1 MRRHETGRMTMSKPS
16 LLFGAIA
23 DDLTGGTE
31 LASMLVARGIATG
44 CTVGLEAPIPPGKR
58 AHVILLKTRVIAAA
72 DAVRQV
78 LTAADRL
85 VEAGARQIFFKY
97 CATFD
102 STPAGNIGPCA
113 EALLERLGG
122 GVTLFTPALCETG
135 RTVYQGH
142 MFGGAQ
148 LLGESPKR
156 FDPLTPMTDSNLV
169 RVLQAQSKGKA
180 GLVPWLTVD
189 AGPQAIRD
197 AVREKSARGETLLVT
212 DTLRERDLATIAQAA
227 FDLPLM
233 TGNSS
238 VVAHLPPAWLAHGM
252 LSGDDLVPAGLPAV
266 EGPAAVLAGSV
277 ADRTIEQLDRFAQD
291 HPLLTIDLTGAFA
304 GQDVVTQARA
314 FAERHL
320 PDAMIAIATTAP
332 QSTVEALQQAYG
344 RDTVAAKAEEILA
357 EIAGMLVREFGVRRL
372 VVAGG
377 ETAGSVVKALGIDRI
392 AMGAYE
398 GPGLSRAV
406 AVLPGRPG
414 DPLALMLKSGKLGGA
429 GIFADVLQDMTRPA
443 STAPAIATWPPGKA
457 SRGTAS

>member
-1 MRRHETGRMTMSKPS
+1 MTASMNS

-31 LASMLVARGIATG
+31 LASMLVGRGIPTG
-44 CTVGLEAPIPPGKR
+44 CTVGLKTPIPSGNL
-58 AHVILLKTRVIAAA
+58 AHVILLKTRVIAAG

-78 LTAADRL
+78 LEAADRL

-102 STPAGNIGPCA
+102 STPSGNIGPCA
-113 EALLERLGG
+113 EALLDRLGG

-156 FDPLTPMTDSNLV
+156 FDPLTPMTDSNLM

-180 GLVPWLTVD
+180 GLLPYLTID
-189 AGPQAIRD
+189 AGAGAIRD
-197 AVREKSARGETLLVT
+197 AVRQHSARGETLLVT
-212 DTLRERDLATIAQAA
+212 DTIRERDLAAIAEAA

-238 VVAHLPPAWLAHGM
+238 VAAHLPPAWLAHG
-252 LSGDDLVPAGLPAV
+252 LLKSDDLVAASLPAV

-277 ADRTIEQLDRFAQD
+277 ADRTIEQLERFAGNN
-291 HPLLTIDLTGAFA
+291 PLLTIDLARAFS
-304 GQDVVTQARA
+304 GGDVLAQARA

-320 PDAMIAIATTAP
+320 PGAMIAIATTAP
-332 QSTVEALQQAYG
+332 QATVEALQQAHG
-344 RDTVAAKAEEILA
+344 RDAVAAKAEDILA
-357 EIAGMLVREFGVRRL
+357 GIAQILVRDLCVRRL

-377 ETAGSVVKALGIDRI
+377 ETAGSVVKALGITRI

-398 GPGLSRAV
+398 GPGLSRAI
-406 AVLPGRPG
+406 AYLPGLPD
-414 DPLALMLKSGKLGGA
+414 DPLALMLKSGKLGGPD
-429 GIFADVLQDMTRPA
+429 IFADVLHDMTQA
-443 STAPAIATWPPGKA
+443 TTIVPAIDTWPPTKVATGKA
-457 SRGTAS
+457 

>member
-1 MRRHETGRMTMSKPS
+1 MTASMPS

-31 LASMLVARGIATG
+31 LASMLVARGIPTG
-44 CTVGLEAPIPPGKR
+44 CTVGLDAPVPSGNL
-58 AHVILLKTRVIAAA
+58 AHVILLKTRVIAAG

-78 LTAADRL
+78 LVAADRL

-122 GVTLFTPALCETG
+122 GATLFTPALCETG

-169 RVLQAQSKGKA
+169 RVLQAQSKGKV
-180 GLVPWLTVD
+180 GLVPYLTVD
-189 AGPQAIRD
+189 AGTGTIRNAIR
-197 AVREKSARGETLLVT
+197 EQSARGETLLIT
-212 DTLRERDLATIAQAA
+212 DTIRERDLAAIAEAT

-238 VVAHLPPAWLAHGM
+238 VAAHLPPAWLAHG
-252 LSGDDLVPAGLPAV
+252 LVRTGDLIAASLPAV
-266 EGPAAVLAGSV
+266 DGPAAVLAGSV
-277 ADRTIEQLDRFAQD
+277 ADRTIEQLARFAANN
-291 HPLLTIDLTGAFA
+291 PLLTIDLAKAFA
-304 GQDVVTQARA
+304 GADVVAEARA
-314 FAERHL
+314 FAQRHL
-320 PDAMIAIATTAP
+320 PGAMIAIATTAP
-332 QSTVEALQQAYG
+332 QATVEALQQTHG
-344 RDTVAAKAEEILA
+344 REAVAARAEEILA
-357 EIAGMLVREFGVRRL
+357 GIAEILVREFGVRRL

-398 GPGLSRAV
+398 GPGLSRAI
-406 AVLPGRPG
+406 AHLPGRLS
-414 DPLALMLKSGKLGGA
+414 DPLALMLKSGKLGGPN
-429 GIFADVLQDMTRPA
+429 IFTDVLQDMTRP
-443 STAPAIATWPPGKA
+443 SVIAPAIDTWPPTRPTTTGKI
-457 SRGTAS
+457 S

>member
-1 MRRHETGRMTMSKPS
+1 M
-16 LLFGAIA
+16 
-23 DDLTGGTE
+23 
-31 LASMLVARGIATG
+31 
-44 CTVGLEAPIPPGKR
+44 
-58 AHVILLKTRVIAAA
+58 ILLKTRVIAAS

-78 LTAADRL
+78 LEAADRL

-142 MFGGAQ
+142 MFGGVQ

-169 RVLQAQSKGKA
+169 RVLQAQSKGKV
-180 GLVPWLTVD
+180 GLVPYLVVD
-189 AGPQAIRD
+189 SGAETIRN
-197 AVREKSARGETLLVT
+197 AVRQQTARGETLLLT
-212 DTLRERDLATIAQAA
+212 DTIRERDLAAIAEAA

-238 VVAHLPPAWLAHGM
+238 VAAHLPPAWLMHG
-252 LSGDDLVPAGLPAV
+252 LLNSGDLLAASLPAI

-277 ADRTIEQLDRFAQD
+277 ADRTIEQLERFAENN
-291 HPLLTIDLTGAFA
+291 PLLTIDLANAFA
-304 GQDVVTQARA
+304 GADVVAEARA
-314 FAERHL
+314 FARRHL
-320 PDAMIAIATTAP
+320 PGAMIAIATTAP
-332 QSTVEALQQAYG
+332 QATVEALQQAHG
-344 RDTVAAKAEEILA
+344 RDVVAAKAEEILA
-357 EIAGMLVREFGVRRL
+357 GIAEILVRELGVRRL

-406 AVLPGRPG
+406 AHLPGLPS
-414 DPLALMLKSGKLGGA
+414 DPLALMLKSGKLGGPD
-429 GIFADVLQDMTRPA
+429 IFTEVLQDMKRP
-443 STAPAIATWPPGKA
+443 STIAPAIDTWPPSRATTGKV
-457 SRGTAS
+457 S

>member
-1 MRRHETGRMTMSKPS
+1 MTASMPS

-31 LASMLVARGIATG
+31 LASMLVARGIPTG
-44 CTVGLEAPIPPGKR
+44 CTVGLNAPIPSGNL
-58 AHVILLKTRVIAAA
+58 AHVILLKTRVIAAS

-78 LTAADRL
+78 LEAADRL

-142 MFGGAQ
+142 MFGGVQ

-169 RVLQAQSKGKA
+169 RVLQAQSKGKV
-180 GLVPWLTVD
+180 GLVPYLVVD
-189 AGPQAIRD
+189 SGAETIRN
-197 AVREKSARGETLLVT
+197 AVRQQTARGETLLLT
-212 DTLRERDLATIAQAA
+212 DTIRERDLAAIAEAA

-238 VVAHLPPAWLAHGM
+238 VAAHLPPAWLMHG
-252 LSGDDLVPAGLPAV
+252 LLNSGDLLAASLPAI

-277 ADRTIEQLDRFAQD
+277 ADRTIEQLERFAENN
-291 HPLLTIDLTGAFA
+291 PLLTIDLASAFA
-304 GQDVVTQARA
+304 GADVVAEARA

-320 PDAMIAIATTAP
+320 PGAMIAIATTAP
-332 QSTVEALQQAYG
+332 QATVEALQQAHG
-344 RDTVAAKAEEILA
+344 RDVVAAKAEEILA
-357 EIAGMLVREFGVRRL
+357 GIAEILVRELGVRRL

-406 AVLPGRPG
+406 AHLPGLPS
-414 DPLALMLKSGKLGGA
+414 DPLALMLKSGKLGGPD
-429 GIFADVLQDMTRPA
+429 IFTEVLQDMTRP
-443 STAPAIATWPPGKA
+443 STIAPAIDTWPPSRATTGKV
-457 SRGTAS
+457 S

>member
-1 MRRHETGRMTMSKPS
+1 MTVSTPS

-44 CTVGLEAPIPPGKR
+44 CTVGLEAPIRTGNR
-58 AHVILLKTRVIAAA
+58 AHVILLKTRVIAA
-72 DAVRQV
+72 DEAVRQV
-78 LTAADRL
+78 LEAADRL
-85 VEAGARQIFFKY
+85 VAAGAGQIFFKY

-169 RVLQAQSKGKA
+169 RVLQAQSRGKA
-180 GLVPWLTVD
+180 GLISWLTID
-189 AGPQAIRD
+189 AGPEAIRK
-197 AVREKSARGETLLVT
+197 AVREKSASGETLLLT
-212 DTLRERDLATIAQAA
+212 DTIRERDLASIAEAA

-238 VVAHLPPAWLAHGM
+238 VVAHLPPAWVEHGLLARA
-252 LSGDDLVPAGLPAV
+252 DLAAASLPAV

-277 ADRTIEQLDRFAQD
+277 ADRTVDQLDRFAR
-291 HPLLTIDLTGAFA
+291 HNPLLAIDLAGAFA
-304 GQDVVTQARA
+304 GQDVVAQARA
-314 FAERHL
+314 FAKRHL
-320 PDAMIAIATTAP
+320 PDAMVAIATTAP
-332 QSTVEALQQAYG
+332 QSTVEALQQAHG
-344 RDTVAAKAEEILA
+344 REAVAAKAEAILA
-357 EIAGMLVREFGVRRL
+357 EIAGILVREFAVRRL

-398 GPGLSRAV
+398 GPGLSRAI
-406 AVLPGRPG
+406 AHLPGLPD
-414 DPLALMLKSGKLGGA
+414 DPLALMLKSGKLGGPD
-429 GIFADVLQDMTRPA
+429 IFADVLEDMTRPT
-443 STAPAIATWPPGKA
+443 STSPAIDTWPPMMATKGKA
-457 SRGTAS
+457 S

>member
-1 MRRHETGRMTMSKPS
+1 MTASMNS

-31 LASMLVARGIATG
+31 LASMLVARGIPTG
-44 CTVGLEAPIPPGKR
+44 CTVGLNAPIPSGNL
-58 AHVILLKTRVIAAA
+58 AHVILLKTRVIAAG

-78 LTAADRL
+78 LEAADRL

-156 FDPLTPMTDSNLV
+156 YDPLTPMTDSNLV
-169 RVLQAQSKGKA
+169 RVLQAQSKGKV
-180 GLVPWLTVD
+180 GLVPYLTID
-189 AGPQAIRD
+189 AGAKAIRN
-197 AVREKSARGETLLVT
+197 AMREQSARGEALLVT
-212 DTLRERDLATIAQAA
+212 DTIRERDLAAIAEAA

-238 VVAHLPPAWLAHGM
+238 VTAHLPPAWLAHG
-252 LSGDDLVPAGLPAV
+252 LLKSDDLVAASLPAV

-277 ADRTIEQLDRFAQD
+277 ADRTIEQLERFAQSN
-291 HPLLTIDLTGAFA
+291 PLLTIDLAGAF
-304 GQDVVTQARA
+304 GGKDVVAEARA

-320 PDAMIAIATTAP
+320 PGAMIAIATTAP
-332 QSTVEALQQAYG
+332 QQTVEALQQAHG
-344 RDTVAAKAEEILA
+344 RDAVAARAEEILA
-357 EIAGMLVREFGVRRL
+357 GIAQILVRDLGVRRL

-377 ETAGSVVKALGIDRI
+377 ETAGSVVKALGITRI
-392 AMGAYE
+392 EMGAYE
-398 GPGLSRAV
+398 GPGLSRAI
-406 AVLPGRPG
+406 AHLPGLPS
-414 DPLALMLKSGKLGGA
+414 DPLALMLKSGKLGGPD
-429 GIFADVLQDMTRPA
+429 IFAEVLQDMTRA
-443 STAPAIATWPPGKA
+443 TTIAPAIETWPPARPTIEPRTGKT
-457 SRGTAS
+457 S

>member
-1 MRRHETGRMTMSKPS
+1 MTAMPS

-31 LASMLVARGIATG
+31 LASMLVARGIPTG
-44 CTVGLEAPIPPGKR
+44 CTVGLDAPIPSGNL
-58 AHVILLKTRVIAAA
+58 AHVILLKTRVIAAS
-72 DAVRQV
+72 DAVHQV
-78 LTAADRL
+78 REAADRL

-102 STPAGNIGPCA
+102 STPTGNIGPCA

-169 RVLQAQSKGKA
+169 RVLQAQSKGKV
-180 GLVPWLTVD
+180 GLVPYLVVD
-189 AGPQAIRD
+189 AGAGAIRS
-197 AVREKSARGETLLVT
+197 AIQEQSARGETLLVT
-212 DTLRERDLATIAQAA
+212 DTIRERDLAAIAEAT

-238 VVAHLPPAWLAHGM
+238 VAAHLPTAWVAHN
-252 LSGDDLVPAGLPAV
+252 LVNSDDLVVASLPAV

-277 ADRTIEQLDRFAQD
+277 ADRTIEQLERLAENN
-291 HPLLTIDLTGAFA
+291 PLLTIDL
-304 GQDVVTQARA
+304 ARA
-314 FAERHL
+314 FAGADVMAEARAFAQRHL
-320 PDAMIAIATTAP
+320 PGAMIAIATTAP
-332 QSTVEALQQAYG
+332 QATVETLQQAHG
-344 RDTVAAKAEEILA
+344 REAVAAKAEEILA
-357 EIAGMLVREFGVRRL
+357 RIAEILVRQLGVRRL

-398 GPGLSRAV
+398 GPGLSRAI
-406 AVLPGRPG
+406 AHLPGLPA
-414 DPLALMLKSGKLGGA
+414 DPLALMLKSGKLGGPD
-429 GIFADVLQDMTRPA
+429 IFTDVLQDMTRPSA
-443 STAPAIATWPPGKA
+443 IAPAIDTWPPARRA
-457 SRGTAS
+457 S

>member
-1 MRRHETGRMTMSKPS
+1 MTASPS

-31 LASMLVARGIATG
+31 LASMLVARGIPTG
-44 CTVGLEAPIPPGKR
+44 CTVGLNAPIPSGNL
-58 AHVILLKTRVIAAA
+58 AHVILLKTRVIAAS

-78 LTAADRL
+78 LEAADRL

-113 EALLERLGG
+113 EALLDRLGG

-169 RVLQAQSKGKA
+169 RVLQAQSKGKGKV
-180 GLVPWLTVD
+180 GLVPYLIVD
-189 AGPQAIRD
+189 AGAEAIRS
-197 AVREKSARGETLLVT
+197 AIREHCARGETLLVT
-212 DTLRERDLATIAQAA
+212 DTIRERDLAAIAEAT

-238 VVAHLPPAWLAHGM
+238 VAAHLPQAWLAHG
-252 LSGDDLVPAGLPAV
+252 LVKEDDLVAASLPAV

-277 ADRTIEQLDRFAQD
+277 ADRTIEQLERFAENN
-291 HPLLTIDLTGAFA
+291 PLLTIDLASAFA
-304 GQDVVTQARA
+304 GADVMAEARA

-320 PDAMIAIATTAP
+320 PDTVIAIATTAS
-332 QSTVEALQQAYG
+332 QETVEALQQAHG
-344 RDTVAAKAEEILA
+344 RDAVAAKAEELLA
-357 EIAGMLVREFGVRRL
+357 GIAQILVRDLGVRRL

-377 ETAGSVVKALGIDRI
+377 ETAGSVVKALDIDRI

-398 GPGLSRAV
+398 GPGLSRAI
-406 AVLPGRPG
+406 AYLPGQPS
-414 DPLALMLKSGKLGGA
+414 PLALMLKSGKLGGPD
-429 GIFADVLQDMTRPA
+429 IFADVLQDMTRP
-443 STAPAIATWPPGKA
+443 STIAPAIDTWPPAKATTGKA
-457 SRGTAS
+457 S